1 MDLSDERFHKRRVP
15 WEQLVREGYDPRE
28 VMIEAQKQG
37 LHRLARL
44 AKFRMRNDEWK
55 RMRKT
60 PEVEAVLRVRED
72 KL

>member
-1 MDLSDERFHKRRVP
+1 MDLSDPRLHKKRVP
-15 WEQLVREGYDPRE
+15 WEQLTREGYDARQ

-37 LHRLARL
+37 MYRLARL
-44 AKFRMRNDEWK
+44 AKFRMRNEEWRRVK
-55 RMRKT
+55 NT

>member
-1 MDLSDERFHKRRVP
+1 MDLTDERFHKRRVP
-15 WEQLVREGYDPRE
+15 WAQLVREGYNVRQ

-37 LHRLARL
+37 LHRLARV
-44 AKFRMRNDEWK
+44 AKDRIRNQEWQRMK
-55 RMRKT
+55 KT

>member
-15 WEQLVREGYDPRE
+15 WEQLVNEGYDVRQ

-37 LHRLARL
+37 LHRLARV
-44 AKFRMRNDEWK
+44 ANDRIRNQEWQRMRS
-55 RMRKT
+55 T